1 CSFSG
6 SPLTPLG
13 QPCLARAG
21 PAPAAIEVTGA
32 WHNLRL
38 LTLLQ
43 PQPQGHPRGLPA
55 QPHIPTD
62 APRTQRFP
70 LILSSRAGLE
80 HRGREEPLGQGRAR
94 FHSGCF
100 SNTCREKLCRLTKSS
115 QAVGQ
120 SRQIMIDKHKSEVH
134 VVEDQMWHQSCDT
147 DGNKKVNLDEGI
159 SCLSHAKIRK
169 EQVTIR
175 EEKETVTELLP
186 GQPVLGLGCRSS
198 VLGCTAPAAAR
209 ELGEQHQD
217 LGHCT
222 TGQAT
227 CLCQSIKAPTTS
239 SQESFKTNLFNF
251 YHSLILA
258 DGKETTIHLLKDIP
272 KRYYFALEEGRVL
285 APFSITVTPCDVPI
299 EWSILVYKSPPG
311 KATPGHHDTQEVSK
325 SQKASSIVST
335 IFNYKGNSV
344 ETYMGMSSHS
354 ALYLLEFLSTERDTH
369 ITVYLTTDTTSGL
382 LYPELPADPRIDIIG
397 IGHTTVTLTWKHSPS
412 VLQHKE
418 SIQYCLL
425 VNEKHNYK
433 SFTQYY
439 FDVFIVNLL
448 TNASAAYTG
457 TFARTLEEPGPK
469 VTELKDGKV
478 IHVVLD
484 GKKQKFYSLQYQARH
499 KKILL
504 TFQLCRGQ
512 IRVHIT
518 RNGKTV
524 ASENLSGLRY
534 FSLKGKLLDTYLVQ
548 LRSTEEFNS
557 SVKVQASPHF
567 HKPLFPLLPESLK
580 IKSFSKL
587 RTCRSVTIA
596 WLGTQEESKYCVYRK
611 RIEEEQIWRELQSA
625 DRCSGPESRHKSE
638 KVLCKYFYDL
648 NLQRAVTTETIK
660 GLEAGTL
667 YLFDVYLFGPS
678 GIPVRYHSKV
688 VKTRKKFSDIYIVDE
703 FHLDALQL
711 TVITTITEE
720 EQEDLS
726 SCRGKQRACNCCNAL
741 LRSERR
747 CMSAA
752 LPPQPRTPEGALRLQ
767 EQLISNKYFS
777 EFHDISLIQ

>member
-1 CSFSG
+1 LKMSWFWLYL
-6 SPLTPLG
+6 PL
-13 QPCLARAG
+13 
-21 PAPAAIEVTGA
+21 
-32 WHNLRL
+32 HL
-38 LTLLQ
+38 LMAT
-43 PQPQGHPRGLPA
+43 
-55 QPHIPTD
+55 
-62 APRTQRFP
+62 
-70 LILSSRAGLE
+70 S
-80 HRGREEPLGQGRAR
+80 
-94 FHSGCF
+94 
-100 SNTCREKLCRLTKSS
+100 LC
-115 QAVGQ
+115 
-120 SRQIMIDKHKSEVH
+120 H
-134 VVEDQMWHQSCDT
+134 
-147 DGNKKVNLDEGI
+147 
-159 SCLSHAKIRK
+159 
-169 EQVTIR
+169 
-175 EEKETVTELLP
+175 
-186 GQPVLGLGCRSS
+186 
-198 VLGCTAPAAAR
+198 
-209 ELGEQHQD
+209 
-217 LGHCT
+217 
-222 TGQAT
+222 
-227 CLCQSIKAPTTS
+227 SIKAPTTS
-239 SQESFKTNLFNF
+239 SQQRFKTNLFNF

-258 DGKETTIHLLKDIP
+258 DGKETTVHLLKDIP
-272 KRYYFALEEGRVL
+272 KRYYFVLEEGRVL

-311 KATPGHHDTQEVSK
+311 FPGKAAPGDHDTQEVSK
-325 SQKASSIVST
+325 SQKAPSMVST

-369 ITVYLTTDTTSGL
+369 ITVYLTTDTTSGH
-382 LYPELPADPRIDIIG
+382 LYPELPMDPRIDVIG
-397 IGHTTVTLTWKHSPS
+397 IGHTMVTLTWKHSPS
-412 VLQHKE
+412 ALQHSE

-433 SFTQYY
+433 SLCAAETAIRSSGMKLPPALALSLSPYLLEPQQVMILSNSELSIINKGSSGEVRQVCMGTRNTYTVPNLSPSTQYY

-457 TFARTLEEPGPK
+457 TFARTLEEPEPK

-499 KKILL
+499 KKIHF

-512 IRVHIT
+512 VRVHVT

-534 FSLKGKLLDTYLVQ
+534 LSLKGKLLDTYVVQ
-548 LRSTEEFNS
+548 LRSTEESNS

-611 RIEEEQIWRELQSA
+611 RIEEDQIWGELQSA

-660 GLEAGTL
+660 GLEAGTF

-678 GIPVRYHSKV
+678 GVPVRYHSKV
-688 VKTRKKFSDIYIVDE
+688 VKTRKK
-703 FHLDALQL
+703 
-711 TVITTITEE
+711 
-720 EQEDLS
+720 
-726 SCRGKQRACNCCNAL
+726 C
-741 LRSERR
+741 
-747 CMSAA
+747 
-752 LPPQPRTPEGALRLQ
+752 
-767 EQLISNKYFS
+767 
-777 EFHDISLIQ
+777 

>member
-1 CSFSG
+1 LKMFWFWLYL
-6 SPLTPLG
+6 PL
-13 QPCLARAG
+13 
-21 PAPAAIEVTGA
+21 
-32 WHNLRL
+32 HL
-38 LTLLQ
+38 LTAT
-43 PQPQGHPRGLPA
+43 R
-55 QPHIPTD
+55 
-62 APRTQRFP
+62 
-70 LILSSRAGLE
+70 
-80 HRGREEPLGQGRAR
+80 
-94 FHSGCF
+94 
-100 SNTCREKLCRLTKSS
+100 LC
-115 QAVGQ
+115 
-120 SRQIMIDKHKSEVH
+120 H
-134 VVEDQMWHQSCDT
+134 
-147 DGNKKVNLDEGI
+147 
-159 SCLSHAKIRK
+159 
-169 EQVTIR
+169 
-175 EEKETVTELLP
+175 
-186 GQPVLGLGCRSS
+186 
-198 VLGCTAPAAAR
+198 
-209 ELGEQHQD
+209 
-217 LGHCT
+217 
-222 TGQAT
+222 
-227 CLCQSIKAPTTS
+227 SIKAPTTS
-239 SQESFKTNLFNF
+239 SQQSFKTNLFNF

-258 DGKETTIHLLKDIP
+258 DGKETTVHLLKDIP

-311 KATPGHHDTQEVSK
+311 KATPGDHDTQEVSK
-325 SQKASSIVST
+325 SQKASSVVST

-369 ITVYLTTDTTSGL
+369 ITVYLTTDTTSGH
-382 LYPELPADPRIDIIG
+382 LYPELPADPRIDVIG

-412 VLQHKE
+412 VLQHRE

-433 SFTQYY
+433 SLCAAETAIRSSGMKLPSTLTLSLSPYLLEPQQVMILSNSELSIINKVSSGEVRQVCMGTKNTYTVPSLSPSTQYY

-457 TFARTLEEPGPK
+457 TFARTLEEPEPK
-469 VTELKDGKV
+469 VPELKDGKV

-499 KKILL
+499 KKILF

-611 RIEEEQIWRELQSA
+611 RIEEDQIWRELQST

-648 NLQRAVTTETIK
+648 NLQRAVTTETIN

-688 VKTRKKFSDIYIVDE
+688 VKTRKK
-703 FHLDALQL
+703 
-711 TVITTITEE
+711 
-720 EQEDLS
+720 
-726 SCRGKQRACNCCNAL
+726 C
-741 LRSERR
+741 
-747 CMSAA
+747 
-752 LPPQPRTPEGALRLQ
+752 
-767 EQLISNKYFS
+767 
-777 EFHDISLIQ
+777 